1 MLGGNFNA
9 PDFTE
14 VTLRYNAPAQSA
26 LAAWM
31 MTADAI
37 GKWTSAEILDKASS
51 NSHISRL
58 DFHSRMITAVGS
70 GLPERQVRAHHIVQQ
85 VNCCTMTRRRC
96 LSQVIVNIGQGHRGR
111 MYTIRQRVD
120 EVALRAV
127 HKQVVDSRTYANA
140 RSGQDARGRESLA
153 AKARVSLVPQV
164 SPFVVLSYIAYARV
178 GG

>member
-58 DFHSRMITAVGS
+58 DFHSRMITAVDS
-70 GLPERQVRAHHIVQQ
+70 GLPVRQVRAHHIVQHDAAA
-85 VNCCTMTRRRC
+85 V
-96 LSQVIVNIGQGHRGR
+96 S
-111 MYTIRQRVD
+111 
-120 EVALRAV
+120 VAG
-127 HKQVVDSRTYANA
+127 D
-140 RSGQDARGRESLA
+140 REYW
-153 AKARVSLVPQV
+153 PG
-164 SPFVVLSYIAYARV
+164 P
-178 GG
+178 